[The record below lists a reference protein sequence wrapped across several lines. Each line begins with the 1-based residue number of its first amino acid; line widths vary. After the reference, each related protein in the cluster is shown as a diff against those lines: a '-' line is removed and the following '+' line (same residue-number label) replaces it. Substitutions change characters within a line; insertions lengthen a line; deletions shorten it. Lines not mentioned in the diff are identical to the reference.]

1 MIDRA
6 ENWHIVPT
14 YIANSDMSYK
24 IKMFQKNVELFRILS
39 KYRNLKNIYLQNGE
53 RKEREALHLILKL
66 DEK

>member
-1 MIDRA
+1 
-6 ENWHIVPT
+6 
-14 YIANSDMSYK
+14 MSYK